1 MYPYSLQQLISL
13 NFPFQTSLREINPVV
28 VKAGKKPEGSAAK
41 TKAAN
46 ASLSVGEE
54 VPQNSLVTL
63 SSGIRKRDATFAR
76 LSLSRLQLGISSP
89 RVYSFSIFHK

>member
-1 MYPYSLQQLISL
+1 VKAKKKKDKEAMLVAEK
-13 NFPFQTSLREINPVV
+13 TKRVV